1 MSDEAPLASLAHEEG
16 EFRAAPGGLEWTGR
30 QETLRIEAWGA
41 DALRVRSRV
50 GGPILADLPGALA
63 AEPTVRIGA
72 YEATVVNGAVTA
84 TISLI
89 GRISFSRTED
99 GTELVSEEDAHFWWP
114 GPRLRTAHGNGYA
127 RLEQRFAAYP
137 GERLYGLGQHQH
149 GLYDQKGAVVELVQR
164 NSEVSIPFLVS
175 SRGYGFLW

>member
-63 AEPTVRIGA
+63 AETAPPLDAEPTIVIGA
-72 YEATVVNGAVTA
+72 YEAFDMRQAGWT
-84 TISLI
+84 
-89 GRISFSRTED
+89 
-99 GTELVSEEDAHFWWP
+99 
-114 GPRLRTAHGNGYA
+114 
-127 RLEQRFAAYP
+127 
-137 GERLYGLGQHQH
+137 
-149 GLYDQKGAVVELVQR
+149 KVELVPA
-164 NSEVSIPFLVS
+164 S
-175 SRGYGFLW
+175 